1 MATGGGHIIAVAK
14 YKARIIAATATTI
27 MLTSKDTMKKL
38 LTFTTAQDLPMNFLA
53 LFPWIDNSKD
63 VRSVANGSYI
73 AAKEKERW
81 VLSQC

>member
-1 MATGGGHIIAVAK
+1 MT
-14 YKARIIAATATTI
+14 
-27 MLTSKDTMKKL
+27 KL